1 MWIGP
6 DANRI
11 EYEEELFEVQTRKG
25 NDWKLVGFTKA
36 DGGAVPGQGVMNLM
50 CPQGWRW
57 IGEWT
62 IDRTLEGDACGW
74 SYALENTFNELDSR
88 VDHAEGTEHN
98 FRRRRW
104 RRIRV
109 EDAGLAD
116 KDFATFRTG
125 VKSAHWEV
133 LICGGGWAL
142 YKNPPSVI
150 VEVCSD
156 EENGD
161 DECLGRFLTK
171 PNVVAFRGDQRAPL
185 ACGALLASFELFP
198 CEDTAKIGVPARP
211 QSKMQG
217 RRYFVD
223 EKICPLFKYYTVQML
238 CWGLRDVPPTSLN
251 GDTRNVF
258 VEVRIGDHVGR
269 SDVIKSMA
277 RNPNFA
283 RSLMTIENVL
293 LPTQFYTSPPLT
305 LYLYQRKTFRDFLI
319 GVCVVPNIAEY
330 LRVIPK
336 VLSIRSCTYEYYT
349 DVLTT
354 LFPVSKDADG
364 WRKFNEVLEYEEA
377 VEAKMKDE
385 FEAVLEER
393 QRDKTKTQ
401 NIDLSKHLN
410 PSNDEEKDEV
420 ARADEIENIGD
431 IDWWSKYYAS
441 IGETEK
447 CPGFAETGIETLR
460 VVNCALEDDVN
471 YNGFSDFLD
480 RFIFGSVSGRK
491 PKKHVL
497 PARLIARVYLKER
510 NEINSTN
517 VEIGHTVIDLENR
530 LMTRHRATVGLS
542 KQYSIAGPNVWRDQL
557 SPLGILRRYCEKMSF
572 SAPSLRA
579 IDDNDAEI
587 EMFGATVRLKDVETE
602 VQSNVAMLGRPL
614 QRLALYILLKMGLV
628 PEHVETRPLFNKEG
642 VECGKLQMFLHIMPH
657 DLGAIPRPLDIS
669 PRQPTR
675 YQLRVVVWSLRNVV
689 LSKTSMGK
697 QVGDLYVKCF
707 LNGSKKEES
716 TDVHYGTTDGNA
728 SFNWRFVIDFDFY
741 KWERKIAVY
750 GRRHFMRKSK
760 GFLVEPVLNIQIW
773 DRNKFTTKDG
783 YVGQLSVNLLK
794 FPEAE
799 MDAEGKPLHD
809 ASTTERPCACV
820 RAAAFCIDTC
830 CCTKNRPIQNAP
842 PRRAPRYSPTSSRS
856 FSLFEQQETYG
867 WWPCVS
873 AVLPNELKLDYDARK
888 KKSDDCD
895 RTMLYL
901 TGNVELQINLL
912 TQEEASM
919 EPVGKKR
926 RKPNHSPYL
935 PSPDRA
941 HMDYFWL
948 TSRLRRLLQVLWRN
962 HGKKCV
968 VISCVVL
975 TLAALI
981 VSFVNLVPNVL
992 LNALFGV

>member
-1 MWIGP
+1 MFSCLTAQLVAEFPGTTRCTVRAYIVRAFNLIGG
-6 DANRI
+6 
-11 EYEEELFEVQTRKG
+11 RK
-25 NDWKLVGFTKA
+25 
-36 DGGAVPGQGVMNLM
+36 DGG
-50 CPQGWRW
+50 C
-57 IGEWT
+57 
-62 IDRTLEGDACGW
+62 DAYVVVRCGKK
-74 SYALENTFNELDSR
+74 T
-88 VDHAEGTEHN
+88 VK
-98 FRRRRW
+98 FR
-104 RRIRV
+104 
-109 EDAGLAD
+109 
-116 KDFATFRTG
+116 KD
-125 VKSAHWEV
+125 
-133 LICGGGWAL
+133 
-142 YKNPPSVI
+142 Y
-150 VEVCSD
+150 
-156 EENGD
+156 
-161 DECLGRFLTK
+161 
-171 PNVVAFRGDQRAPL
+171 
-185 ACGALLASFELFP
+185 
-198 CEDTAKIGVPARP
+198 
-211 QSKMQG
+211 
-217 RRYFVD
+217 
-223 EKICPLFKYYTVQML
+223 
-238 CWGLRDVPPTSLN
+238 
-251 GDTRNVF
+251 
-258 VEVRIGDHVGR
+258 
-269 SDVIKSMA
+269 
-277 RNPNFA
+277 
-283 RSLMTIENVL
+283 
-293 LPTQFYTSPPLT
+293 
-305 LYLYQRKTFRDFLI
+305 
-319 GVCVVPNIAEY
+319 
-330 LRVIPK
+330 
-336 VLSIRSCTYEYYT
+336 
-349 DVLTT
+349 
-354 LFPVSKDADG
+354 
-364 WRKFNEVLEYEEA
+364 
-377 VEAKMKDE
+377 
-385 FEAVLEER
+385 
-393 QRDKTKTQ
+393 
-401 NIDLSKHLN
+401 
-410 PSNDEEKDEV
+410 
-420 ARADEIENIGD
+420 RADEQNPIFGQLVEMEVNIPVERNLFVSMGLVPEHVETRPLFNKEGVECGKLQMFLHIMPHDLGAIPRPLD
-431 IDWWSKYYAS
+431 ISPRQPTRYQ
-441 IGETEK
+441 
-447 CPGFAETGIETLR
+447 LR
-460 VVNCALEDDVN
+460 VVVWSL
-471 YNGFSDFLD
+471 
-480 RFIFGSVSGRK
+480 
-491 PKKHVL
+491 
-497 PARLIARVYLKER
+497 R
-510 NEINSTN
+510 N
-517 VEIGHTVIDLENR
+517 VV
-530 LMTRHRATVGLS
+530 LS
-542 KQYSIAGPNVWRDQL
+542 KTSMGKQ
-557 SPLGILRRYCEKMSF
+557 
-572 SAPSLRA
+572 
-579 IDDNDAEI
+579 
-587 EMFGATVRLKDVETE
+587 
-602 VQSNVAMLGRPL
+602 
-614 QRLALYILLKMGLV
+614 MGLV

-820 RAAAFCIDTC
+820 RAAAFC
-830 CCTKNRPIQNAP
+830 
-842 PRRAPRYSPTSSRS
+842 RAGSSAFCSLPSSRTVLSFLTYHQLVSSRS